1 MVIEVGLRGRS
12 GEEATKAED
21 GAGFITTA
29 AYWDDQVEMVLMN
42 ALRRAHITNM
52 QARIEN
58 SRAQVCL
65 VDTYG
70 VNGLINY
77 WSRFIRRIDGSF

>member
-1 MVIEVGLRGRS
+1 REHGTNIQERAQRWWYSETKSILGKMVIEVGLRGRS

-52 QARIEN
+52 Q
-58 SRAQVCL
+58 
-65 VDTYG
+65 
-70 VNGLINY
+70 
-77 WSRFIRRIDGSF
+77 